1 MNMNLSLITAL
12 KFRKGRRKSGMVS
25 LISIISTLSIAIG
38 IAALI
43 IGLSAMNGFEREL
56 HNRVLSVVPHGQL
69 YPEYGNL
76 DNWRHVQQEL
86 TNSNNIVSAVP
97 FVSFTGLIEN
107 GSRLGAVE
115 VQGIDPE
122 QEKQISAL
130 PNYVLNN
137 KWQDFKP
144 DSQRIIIGAG
154 IAKSLSVSE
163 GGWVSLLIPASST
176 PNQLKPPK
184 RVRLQVVG
192 ILELSGSLS
201 NNVALL
207 PLTDAQKLLNIGD
220 SVTGIMINVNN
231 VYQANQIIG
240 QASLNLEENL
250 SFTSW
255 ENSFGFM
262 YRDIQMI
269 RQIMYLAMIVVI
281 GVACFNIVSTL
292 VIAVKDKQRDIAI
305 LKTLGATNQLIK
317 HIFIWYGVIS
327 GLIGSLIGVI
337 LGVILSWQL
346 SNIMGFVESLMG
358 HKILNSNI
366 YFIDFLPSE
375 IHLFDVLVVFIT
387 SMLLSLIASYYPA
400 RRACKVEPAR
410 ILNSF

>member
-1 MNMNLSLITAL
+1 MNLSLITAI

-56 HNRVLSVVPHGQL
+56 NNRVLSVVPHGQF
-69 YPEYGNL
+69 YSPYGNL
-76 DNWRHVQQEL
+76 DNWRQIQEEL
-86 TNSNNIVSAVP
+86 KGDDNIVSTAP
-97 FVSFTGLIEN
+97 LVSFTGLIEN
-107 GSRLGAVE
+107 GSKLGAVE
-115 VQGIDPE
+115 IQGVDPK
-122 QEKQISAL
+122 QEKNISAL
-130 PNYVLNN
+130 PNYVLND
-137 KWQDFKP
+137 KWQSFESDN
-144 DSQRIIIGAG
+144 QQIIIGAG
-154 IAKSLSVSE
+154 LAQRLSIKE
-163 GGWVSLLIPASST
+163 GSWVSLLIPVSSSS
-176 PNQLKPPK
+176 NQLKPPK
-184 RVRLQVVG
+184 RVRLQVAG

-201 NNVALL
+201 NNIALI
-207 PLTDAQKLLNIGD
+207 PLTDAQKLLDIGD
-220 SVTGIMINVNN
+220 SVTALMVNVNQ
-231 VYQANQIIG
+231 VYQANKIIA
-240 QASLNLEENL
+240 QATLHIEESL

-255 ENSFGFM
+255 EYSFGFM

-327 GLIGSLIGVI
+327 GLIGSLMGVI
-337 LGVILSWQL
+337 LGVVLSWQL
-346 SNIMGFVESLMG
+346 SNIMGVIESIIGYKLLNG
-358 HKILNSNI
+358 HI

-375 IHLFDVLVVFIT
+375 IHLLDVVIVFIT
-387 SMLLSLIASYYPA
+387 AMLLSLIASYYPA
-400 RRACKVEPAR
+400 KRACKIDPAR

>member
-1 MNMNLSLITAL
+1 MNLSLITAI
-12 KFRKGRRKSGMVS
+12 KFRKGRQKSGMVS

-56 HNRVLSVVPHGQL
+56 NNRVLSVVPHGQF
-69 YPEYGNL
+69 YSPYGNL
-76 DNWRHVQQEL
+76 DNWRQIQEEL
-86 TNSNNIVSAVP
+86 KGDDSIVSTAP
-97 FVSFTGLIEN
+97 LVSFTGLIEN
-107 GSRLGAVE
+107 GSKLGAVE
-115 VQGIDPE
+115 IQGIDPK
-122 QEKQISAL
+122 QENSISAL
-130 PNYVLNN
+130 PNYVLND
-137 KWQDFKP
+137 KWQSFESDN
-144 DSQRIIIGAG
+144 QQIIVGAG
-154 IAKSLSVSE
+154 LAQRLSIKE
-163 GGWVSLLIPASST
+163 GSWVSLLIPVSSSS
-176 PNQLKPPK
+176 NQLKPPK

-201 NNVALL
+201 NNIALI
-207 PLTDAQKLLNIGD
+207 PLTDAQKLLDIGD
-220 SVTGIMINVNN
+220 SVTALMVNVNQ
-231 VYQANQIIG
+231 VYQANKIIA
-240 QASLNLEENL
+240 QATLHIEESL

-255 ENSFGFM
+255 EYSFGFM

-327 GLIGSLIGVI
+327 GLIGSLMGVI
-337 LGVILSWQL
+337 LGVVLSWQL
-346 SNIMGFVESLMG
+346 SNIMGVIESIIGYKLLNG
-358 HKILNSNI
+358 HI

-375 IHLFDVLVVFIT
+375 IHLLDVVIVFIT
-387 SMLLSLIASYYPA
+387 AMLLSLIASYYPA
-400 RRACKVEPAR
+400 KRACKIDPAR

>member
-1 MNMNLSLITAL
+1 MNLSLITAI

-76 DNWRHVQQEL
+76 DNWQHIQQEL
-86 TNSNNIVSAVP
+86 KSNSNIVSALP
-97 FVSFTGLIEN
+97 FVNFTGLIEN
-107 GSRLGAVE
+107 GSKLGAVQ
-115 VQGIDPE
+115 VQGLDPK
-122 QEKQISAL
+122 QEAQVSAL

-144 DSQRIIIGAG
+144 DRQQVIIGAG
-154 IAKSLSVSE
+154 LAKSLSVNE
-163 GGWVSLLIPASST
+163 GGWVSLLIPVSSG
-176 PNQLKPPK
+176 PNRLKPPK

-201 NNVALL
+201 NNIALI
-207 PLTDAQKLLNIGD
+207 PLTDAQKLLNMDD
-220 SVTGIMINVNN
+220 SVTGIMVNVND
-231 VYQANQIIG
+231 VYQANNLIG
-240 QASLNLEENL
+240 QAVLALDETLAFN
-250 SFTSW
+250 SW
-255 ENSFGFM
+255 EQTFGFM

-305 LKTLGATNQLIK
+305 LKTLGATNRLIR

-327 GLIGSLIGVI
+327 GLIGSVMGVA
-337 LGVILSWQL
+337 LGVVLSWQL
-346 SNIMGFVESLMG
+346 SNIMSGVESLLG

-375 IHLFDVLVVFIT
+375 IHLFDVVIVFIT
-387 SMLLSLIASYYPA
+387 AMLLSLIASYYPA
-400 RRACKVEPAR
+400 KRACKIEPAR

>member
-1 MNMNLSLITAL
+1 MNLSLNTAI

-25 LISIISTLSIAIG
+25 LISIISTFSIAIG

-56 HNRVLSVVPHGQL
+56 HNRVLSVVPHGQF
-69 YPEYGNL
+69 YPEYGYL
-76 DNWRHVQQEL
+76 DNWRDVRDEL
-86 TNSNNIVSAVP
+86 KRNSHIVSATP
-97 FVSFTGLIEN
+97 FVNFTGLIEN
-107 GSRLGAVE
+107 ASKLGAVE
-115 VQGIDPE
+115 VEAIDPN
-122 QEKQISAL
+122 QEKSISTL

-137 KWQDFKP
+137 QWQNFKA
-144 DSQRIIIGAG
+144 DSQQIIIGSG
-154 IAKSLSVSE
+154 LAKTLAVKE
-163 GGWVSLLIPASST
+163 KDWVTLLIPVSSDS
-176 PNQLKPPK
+176 NQLKPPK

-192 ILELSGSLS
+192 ILDLSGSLS

-207 PLTDAQKLLNIGD
+207 PLADAQKLLNMGG
-220 SVTGIMINVNN
+220 SVTGIMVNVDN
-231 VYQANQIIG
+231 VYQARYIIS
-240 QASLNLEENL
+240 QAALALDENL
-250 SFTSW
+250 SFNSW
-255 ENSFGFM
+255 EQTYGFM

-305 LKTLGATNQLIK
+305 LKTLGATNRLIK

-346 SNIMGFVESLMG
+346 SNIMELVESLMG

-366 YFIDFLPSE
+366 YFVDFLPSE
-375 IHLFDVLVVFIT
+375 IHLFDVVIVFIT
-387 SMLLSLIASYYPA
+387 AMLLSLVASYYPA
-400 RRACKVEPAR
+400 QRACKIDPAPV
-410 ILNSF
+410 LSSY

>member
-1 MNMNLSLITAL
+1 MNLSLITAI

-69 YPEYGNL
+69 YLDSGNL
-76 DNWRHVQQEL
+76 ENWRHVQQEL
-86 TNSNNIVSAVP
+86 TENKNIVSAVP

-107 GSRLGAVE
+107 GSKLGAVE
-115 VQGIDPE
+115 VQGLDPE
-122 QEKQISAL
+122 QEQQISAL
-130 PNYVLNN
+130 PNYVLNH
-137 KWQDFKP
+137 KWQEFKA
-144 DSQRIIIGAG
+144 DNQQVIIGSG
-154 IAKSLSVSE
+154 LAKSLAVKE
-163 GGWVSLLIPASST
+163 GAWVSLLIPVSASGST
-176 PNQLKPPK
+176 QLKPPK
-184 RVRLQVVG
+184 RVRLQVIG
-192 ILELSGSLS
+192 ILDLSGSLS

-207 PLTDAQKLLNIGD
+207 PLVDAQKLLNIGD
-220 SVTGIMINVNN
+220 CVTGIMINVND
-231 VYQANQIIG
+231 VYRANQIIG
-240 QASLNLEENL
+240 QAALSLDDTL
-250 SFTSW
+250 SFNSW

-305 LKTLGATNQLIK
+305 LKTLGATNRLIK

-346 SNIMGFVESLMG
+346 SNIMGFLESLMG

-375 IHLFDVLVVFIT
+375 IHFFDVAIVFIT
-387 SMLLSLIASYYPA
+387 AMLLSLIASYYPA
-400 RRACKVEPAR
+400 KRACKIEPAR

>member
-1 MNMNLSLITAL
+1 MNLSLITAI

-56 HNRVLSVVPHGQL
+56 NNRVLSVVPHGQF
-69 YPEYGNL
+69 YSPYGNL
-76 DNWRHVQQEL
+76 DNWRQIQEEL
-86 TNSNNIVSAVP
+86 KGDDNIVSTAP
-97 FVSFTGLIEN
+97 LVSFTGLIEN
-107 GSRLGAVE
+107 GSKLGAVE
-115 VQGIDPE
+115 IQGVDPK
-122 QEKQISAL
+122 QENSISAL
-130 PNYVLNN
+130 PNYVLND
-137 KWQDFKP
+137 KWQSFESDN
-144 DSQRIIIGAG
+144 QQIIVGAG
-154 IAKSLSVSE
+154 LAQRLSIKE
-163 GGWVSLLIPASST
+163 GSWVSLLIPVSSSS
-176 PNQLKPPK
+176 NQLKPPK
-184 RVRLQVVG
+184 RVRLQVAG

-201 NNVALL
+201 NNIALI
-207 PLTDAQKLLNIGD
+207 PLTDAQKLLDIGD
-220 SVTGIMINVNN
+220 SVTALMVNVNQ
-231 VYQANQIIG
+231 VYQANKIIA
-240 QASLNLEENL
+240 QATLHIEESL

-255 ENSFGFM
+255 EYSFGFM

-317 HIFIWYGVIS
+317 YIFIWYGVIS
-327 GLIGSLIGVI
+327 GLIGSLMGVI
-337 LGVILSWQL
+337 LGVVLSWQL
-346 SNIMGFVESLMG
+346 SNIMGVIESIIGYKLLNG
-358 HKILNSNI
+358 HI

-375 IHLFDVLVVFIT
+375 IHLLDVVIVFIT
-387 SMLLSLIASYYPA
+387 AMLLSLIASYYPA
-400 RRACKVEPAR
+400 KRACKIDPAR

>member
-1 MNMNLSLITAL
+1 MSMNLSLITAI

-76 DNWRHVQQEL
+76 DNWQHIQQEL
-86 TNSNNIVSAVP
+86 KSNSNIVSALP
-97 FVSFTGLIEN
+97 FVNFTGLIEN
-107 GSRLGAVE
+107 GSKLGAVQ
-115 VQGIDPE
+115 VQGLDPK
-122 QEKQISAL
+122 QEAQVSAL

-144 DSQRIIIGAG
+144 DRQQVIIGAG
-154 IAKSLSVSE
+154 LAKSLSVNE
-163 GGWVSLLIPASST
+163 GGWVSLLIPVSSG
-176 PNQLKPPK
+176 PNRLKPPK

-201 NNVALL
+201 NNIALI
-207 PLTDAQKLLNIGD
+207 PLTDAQKLLNMDD
-220 SVTGIMINVNN
+220 SVTGIMVNVND
-231 VYQANQIIG
+231 VYQANNLIG
-240 QASLNLEENL
+240 QAVLALDETLAFN
-250 SFTSW
+250 SW
-255 ENSFGFM
+255 EQTFGFM

-305 LKTLGATNQLIK
+305 LKTLGATNRLIR

-327 GLIGSLIGVI
+327 GLIGSVMGVA
-337 LGVILSWQL
+337 LGVVLSWQL
-346 SNIMGFVESLMG
+346 SNIMSGVESLLG

-375 IHLFDVLVVFIT
+375 IHLFDVVIVFIT
-387 SMLLSLIASYYPA
+387 AMLLSLIASYYPA
-400 RRACKVEPAR
+400 KRACKIEPAR

>member
-1 MNMNLSLITAL
+1 MSMNLSLITAI

-56 HNRVLSVVPHGQL
+56 NNRVLSVIPNGQF
-69 YPEYGNL
+69 YAPYGNL
-76 DNWRHVQQEL
+76 DNWRHVQQQL
-86 TNSNNIVSAVP
+86 QKNSNIVSTAP
-97 FVSFTGLIEN
+97 LISFAGLIEN
-107 GSRLGAVE
+107 GSKLSAVE
-115 VQGIDPE
+115 VQGVDPQ
-122 QEKQISAL
+122 QETTISAL
-130 PNYVLNN
+130 PKYVLND
-137 KWQDFKP
+137 KWQTFKA
-144 DSQRIIIGAG
+144 DNQQLIIGAG
-154 IAKSLSVSE
+154 LAERLSIKE
-163 GGWVSLLIPASST
+163 GSWVSLLIPVASGS
-176 PNQLKPPK
+176 NQLKPPK

-201 NNVALL
+201 NNVALI
-207 PLTDAQKLLNIGD
+207 PLTDAQKLLDIGD
-220 SVTGIMINVNN
+220 SVTSVVVNVNH
-231 VYQANQIIG
+231 VYQANQIIS
-240 QASLNLEENL
+240 QAALNLDQNL
-250 SFTSW
+250 MFTSW
-255 ENSFGFM
+255 EYSFGFM

-327 GLIGSLIGVI
+327 GLIGSLMGVI
-337 LGVILSWQL
+337 LGVVLAWQL
-346 SNIMGFVESLMG
+346 SNIMAVIESIIGYKLLNG
-358 HKILNSNI
+358 HI

-375 IHLFDVLVVFIT
+375 IHLLDVVIVFIT
-387 SMLLSLIASYYPA
+387 AMLLSLIASYYPA
-400 RRACKVEPAR
+400 KRACKIDPAR

>member
-1 MNMNLSLITAL
+1 MNLSLITAI
-12 KFRKGRRKSGMVS
+12 KFRKGRQKSGMVS

-56 HNRVLSVVPHGQL
+56 NNRVLSVVPHGQF
-69 YPEYGNL
+69 YSPYGNL
-76 DNWRHVQQEL
+76 DNWRQIQEEL
-86 TNSNNIVSAVP
+86 KGDDNIVSTAP
-97 FVSFTGLIEN
+97 LVSFTGLIEN
-107 GSRLGAVE
+107 GSKLGAVE
-115 VQGIDPE
+115 IQGVDPK
-122 QEKQISAL
+122 QEKNISAL
-130 PNYVLNN
+130 PNYVLND
-137 KWQDFKP
+137 KWQSFESDN
-144 DSQRIIIGAG
+144 QQIIIGAG
-154 IAKSLSVSE
+154 LAQRLSIKE
-163 GGWVSLLIPASST
+163 GSWVSLLIPVSSSS
-176 PNQLKPPK
+176 NQLKPPK
-184 RVRLQVVG
+184 RVRLQVAG

-201 NNVALL
+201 NNIALI
-207 PLTDAQKLLNIGD
+207 PLTDAQKLLDIGD
-220 SVTGIMINVNN
+220 SVTALMVNVNQ
-231 VYQANQIIG
+231 VYQANKIIA
-240 QASLNLEENL
+240 QATLHIEESL

-255 ENSFGFM
+255 EYSFGFM

-327 GLIGSLIGVI
+327 GLIGSLMGVI
-337 LGVILSWQL
+337 LGVVLSWQL
-346 SNIMGFVESLMG
+346 SNIMGVIESIIGYKLLNG
-358 HKILNSNI
+358 HI

-375 IHLFDVLVVFIT
+375 IHLLDVVIVFIT
-387 SMLLSLIASYYPA
+387 AMLLSLIASYYPA
-400 RRACKVEPAR
+400 KRACKIDPAR

>member
-1 MNMNLSLITAL
+1 MNLSLITAI

-56 HNRVLSVVPHGQL
+56 NNRVLSVVPHGQF
-69 YPEYGNL
+69 YSPYGNL
-76 DNWRHVQQEL
+76 DDWRQIQQEL
-86 TNSNNIVSAVP
+86 KENSNIVASAP
-97 FVSFTGLIEN
+97 YINFTGLIEN
-107 GSRLGAVE
+107 GSKLGAVE
-115 VQGIDPE
+115 VQGVDPQQE
-122 QEKQISAL
+122 QSISAL

-137 KWQDFKP
+137 KWQAFKA
-144 DSQRIIIGAG
+144 DQQQVIIGAG
-154 IAKSLSVSE
+154 LAQSLSIKE
-163 GGWVSLLIPASST
+163 GSWVSLLIPEASGS
-176 PNQLKPPK
+176 NQLKPPK
-184 RVRLQVVG
+184 RVRLQVIG

-201 NNVALL
+201 NNVVLI
-207 PLTDAQKLLNIGD
+207 PLTDAQKLLSMGD
-220 SVTGIMINVNN
+220 SVSGLMVNVKQ
-231 VYQANQIIG
+231 VYQAKQIIA
-240 QASLNLEENL
+240 QAAMNLNETL

-255 ENSFGFM
+255 EYTFGFM

-337 LGVILSWQL
+337 LGVVLAWQL
-346 SNIMGFVESLMG
+346 SNIMGVVESLIGYKLLNG
-358 HKILNSNI
+358 HI

-375 IHLFDVLVVFIT
+375 IHLFDVVIVFIT
-387 SMLLSLIASYYPA
+387 AMLLSLIASYYPA
-400 RRACKVEPAR
+400 KRACKIDPAR

>member
-1 MNMNLSLITAL
+1 MNLSLITAI

-56 HNRVLSVVPHGQL
+56 HNRVLSVVPHGQF

-76 DNWRHVQQEL
+76 DNWQHVQQEL
-86 TNSNNIVSAVP
+86 KNNSNIVSALP
-97 FVSFTGLIEN
+97 FVNFTGLIEN
-107 GSRLGAVE
+107 GSKLGAVQ
-115 VQGIDPE
+115 VQGLDPE
-122 QEKQISAL
+122 QEMQVSSL

-137 KWQDFKP
+137 KWQNFKAEN
-144 DSQRIIIGAG
+144 QQVIIGAG
-154 IAKSLSVSE
+154 LAKSLSVQE
-163 GGWVSLLIPASST
+163 GGWVSLLIPVSSNQ
-176 PNQLKPPK
+176 NQLKPPK

-201 NNVALL
+201 NNLVLI
-207 PLTDAQKLLNIGD
+207 PLTDAQKLLDIGD
-220 SVTGIMINVNN
+220 SVTGIMVNVDQ
-231 VYQANQIIG
+231 VYNANQILNHV
-240 QASLNLEENL
+240 ALNLDENL
-250 SFTSW
+250 IVNSW
-255 ENSFGFM
+255 EKSYGFM
-262 YRDIQMI
+262 YHDIQMI
-269 RQIMYLAMIVVI
+269 RKIMYLAMIVVI

-327 GLIGSLIGVI
+327 GVIGSLIGVI
-337 LGVILSWQL
+337 LGVVIAWQL
-346 SNIMGFVESLMG
+346 SNIIEIFESLIG
-358 HKILNSNI
+358 HKFLNSNI
-366 YFIDFLPSE
+366 YFVDFLPSE
-375 IHLFDVLVVFIT
+375 IHMMDIVIVFIT
-387 SMLLSLIASYYPA
+387 ALLLSLIASYYPA
-400 RRACKVEPAR
+400 RRACKIDPAR